1 MITYHLLFNES
12 TDLKQFAQDK
22 NIKNDKTLLIQ
33 VFCGIAEISYIRKL
47 CQQLLYVFPQAH
59 IIGTTTAGEIYLGEI
74 ERESCILSIN
84 SFEHTEIRTGF
95 VQNRY
100 HDSFRLG
107 QELARKL
114 DIQSSKVLITFAD
127 GLHTNGDEFIEG
139 IESVHENVVLTGGL
153 AGDNR
158 HLKKTYVFTEQ
169 GITSCGAVGAVLSG
183 SIHVYTDA
191 HFDWLPIG
199 RKLKVTEAQNNI
211 VYSIEHKSP
220 VSIYEKYL
228 GKAIAQN
235 LPLSSNQF
243 PLIVERQGRSVSRP
257 VLAVLEQGALR
268 LGGAVYEGE
277 KVRFGYG
284 DWNHI
289 IDSAKQM
296 FQRICQQ
303 PIESLFYYSC
313 TARME
318 FLKDVADQEM
328 ALMSQEVPASG
339 FFGYGQFSHRRGKN
353 RFVTQ
358 TLTILVLAEKESATL
373 SQCALP
379 FKLNDSHAFQV
390 KSALYTLVQRTS
402 NELEILNQ
410 QLEKK
415 VEEKVEEVK
424 SLYFMD
430 QLTGL
435 PNRFELLEQLDKER
449 FYKLAVINIDGFRL
463 INDFFG
469 NQFGDQL
476 LKDFA
481 RRLAQFSVKF
491 SLQCYRIGGD
501 EFVLAAGQALSEES
515 FLNLLRTLQSL
526 IESEYMEYE
535 NQNVRISVTIGVALN
550 QSDPLVKA
558 NLAIKYARLNHLD
571 LQAYD
576 ESLPIY
582 KEYEENLIW
591 NRKIQ
596 MAIEDD
602 RIVPYF
608 QPIYNHALQK
618 IDKYEVLMRLIDSD
632 GTVVS
637 PFVFLDIAKRTR
649 LYLKLTAIMIL
660 KACQIFKNRTE
671 QISINIT
678 ADDISDNHIRE
689 LIHSQLRD
697 TDLAKRLVFE
707 LVESEGIEQFD
718 LVRQFIEEVK
728 SKGARI
734 AIDDFGT
741 GYSNF
746 AYLMQLQAD
755 FLKIDGSMI
764 KNLDHDESA
773 ATVVESI
780 VHFAA
785 KLGMKTVAEFVHCAV
800 IDEKVKALG
809 IDYSQGYFIGEP
821 LPILVDD
828 KVGG

>member
-1 MITYHLLFNES
+1 MITYHLFYNVN
-12 TDLKQFAQDK
+12 TDLKELVQAKNINNDK
-22 NIKNDKTLLIQ
+22 NLLIQ
-33 VFCGIAEISYIRKL
+33 VFCGISEISYIRKL
-47 CQQLLYVFPQAH
+47 CQEIMRVFPQAH
-59 IIGTTTAGEIYLGEI
+59 ILGTTTAGEIYLGEI
-74 ERESCILSIN
+74 ERESCILAIS
-84 SFEHTEIRTGF
+84 SFDHTVVRTGF
-95 VQNRY
+95 IQNRY

-107 QELARKL
+107 RDLAQKL
-114 DIQSSKVLITFAD
+114 DLQSSKVLIAFAD
-127 GLHTNGDEFIEG
+127 GLHTNGDEFLEG
-139 IESVHENVVLTGGL
+139 IESIHENVVLAGGL

-158 HLKKTYVFTEQ
+158 RLKKTYVFTEQ

-183 SIHVYTDA
+183 PIHVYTDA

-199 RKLKVTEAQNNI
+199 RKLKVTEAKNNI
-211 VYSIEHKSP
+211 IYSIEHKSP

-228 GKAIAQN
+228 GKIISQN
-235 LPLSSNQF
+235 LPYSSNQF

-257 VLAVLEQGALR
+257 VLSVLEQGALQ

-296 FQRICQQ
+296 FHRICQQ

-318 FLKDVADQEM
+318 FLKDVAEQEM

-353 RFVTQ
+353 RFVSQ
-358 TLTILVLAEKESATL
+358 TLTILVLSEQEQATL

-379 FKLNDSHAFQV
+379 LNMNYSHAFKV

-435 PNRFELLEQLDKER
+435 PNRFQLLEQLEKGT

-476 LKDFA
+476 LKDFS
-481 RRLAQFSVKF
+481 RRLVQFSVKF
-491 SLQCYRIGGD
+491 DLQCYRIGGD
-501 EFVLAAGQALSEES
+501 EFVLAAGSSLLQES

-526 IESEYMEYE
+526 IELEYMEYE

-558 NLAIKYARLNHLD
+558 NLAIKYARLRHRD
-571 LQAYD
+571 LQVYD
-576 ESLPIY
+576 ETLPIY
-582 KEYEENLIW
+582 KEYEKNLIW

-596 MAIEDD
+596 VAIEED

-608 QPIYNHALQK
+608 QPIYNHALGQV
-618 IDKYEVLMRLIDSD
+618 DKYEVLMRLIDSD

-637 PFVFLDIAKRTR
+637 PFVFLDVAKRTR
-649 LYLKLTAIMIL
+649 LYLKLTAIMIS
-660 KACQIFKNRTE
+660 KACQKFKNRTE

-678 ADDISDNHIRE
+678 ADDISDSHIRE
-689 LIHSQLRD
+689 LIHRQLKD

-707 LVESEGIEQFD
+707 LVESEGIERFD
-718 LVRQFIEEVK
+718 LVRQFIDEVK
-728 SKGARI
+728 SKGAHI

-764 KNLDHDESA
+764 KNLDRDESA
-773 ATVVESI
+773 ETVVESI

-785 KLGMKTVAEFVHCAV
+785 KLGMKTVAEFVHSAA
-800 IDEKVKALG
+800 IDKKVKALG

-821 LPILVDD
+821 QPTLMDD
-828 KVGG
+828 MVGG